1 MTRKNNS
8 SRRGGTLMVAGGA
21 VLLVAILVGGV
32 MYLQNSSK
40 NQETKVGSAPDLVR
54 VNEMSFDILTTS
66 MGDLQAKSSIEI
78 RNKVEAR
85 TSIAEI
91 VSEGSF
97 VKKGDLL
104 VRLNGEEL
112 DTRIKEQ
119 RLEVEEA
126 RANFIA
132 AENDLKNQEDLNA
145 SNIRKAELA
154 VTLAELDLQQWKS
167 DFAKRGIQHEQ
178 DLQKA
183 IKNLDRVKKKHE
195 DTKVLYEQGFESQNQ
210 VTLDEIEFNDAEAR
224 LKIVQTEIDIYTR
237 FEQPKEEK
245 QKVSAVEEAIA
256 ELERVKR
263 SAEISMIGKQA
274 QVTNRREQL
283 SGREDRL
290 KKSETQLAA
299 CEMRAPTDG
308 LVVYGTSVEEDW
320 RGDSTGTLQI
330 GQEVSFNQLLIV
342 LPDVT
347 DMVAK
352 VMVHESIAGKVKPGQ
367 HATVR
372 VDAIAGAS
380 FKGTVLSTG
389 VLPQTG
395 GWRDPNRREYVVRIA
410 LERGEHYE
418 RLKPSMRCEA
428 EIVLGR
434 VDNVATVPVQAIFYE
449 GPLTYVH
456 VPSGG
461 KFVRQPVAVGRRSDV
476 FAEITAGVK
485 PAQNVL
491 VRAPEARELLT
502 SQWDSA
508 QLSLVGFKLNDQGQ
522 PEREATADRG
532 GPGGERRGPRP
543 TRGGAETPGAPAQA
557 SGENAPAVESTGK
570 REESQ

>member
-1 MTRKNNS
+1 MSRKKNS

-21 VLLVAILVGGV
+21 VVLVAILVGGV

-40 NQETKVGSAPDLVR
+40 NKGAPVGSAPDLVR
-54 VNEMSFDILTTS
+54 VGEMSFDILTTS

-91 VSEGSF
+91 VAEGSF

-154 VTLAELDLQQWKS
+154 VALAELDLQQWKS
-167 DFAKRGIQHEQ
+167 DFAKRGIQHDQ

-224 LKIVQTEIDIYTR
+224 LRIVQTEIEIYTK

-245 QKVSAVEEAIA
+245 QKVSAVEEAVA

-395 GWRDPNRREYVVRIA
+395 GWRDPNRREYVVRVA

-434 VDNVATVPVQAIFYE
+434 VDNVAAVPVQAIFHE

-476 FAEITAGVK
+476 FAEITAGVT
-485 PAQNVL
+485 PAQSVL

-508 QLSLVGFKLNDQGQ
+508 QLSLVGFRLNDQGQ

-532 GPGGERRGPRP
+532 GPGERRGPRP
-543 TRGGAETPGAPAQA
+543 ARGGAETPEAPARA
-557 SGENAPAVESTGK
+557 SGENAPAAESTGK